1 MALYHPF
8 PERCAVIRTQGP
20 DGLYLQILETEGI
33 SDPHWADEPICSF
46 QNVEVNVNSSFQIQ
60 FREEDDD
67 ICIYAVR
74 HVNRLDEKF
83 YYWYLPYSLL
93 IHGERLP
100 ILDFQ
105 YKLWL
110 PRAAHRHLN
119 VDSID
124 NLRTL
129 AHERAVEQCE
139 RINRVLEPVPPQ
151 PQTPPPSPP
160 ASAPRRSPTLAPRH
174 SPIPNHVAQILI
186 RHARTTIDTC
196 PISLEPYDSCLDL
209 SITSCFHIFKTE
221 AIHRWMESNHDQ
233 CPVCRSRIENVI
245 VEDLNN

>member
-1 MALYHPF
+1 MTQEMI
-8 PERCAVIRTQGP
+8 PERFALLRSQGP
-20 DGLYLQILETEGI
+20 DGLYLQILAAEGTL
-33 SDPHWADEPICSF
+33 DPSWADEPICFF
-46 QNVEVNVNSSFQIQ
+46 QDVEMNVNSSFQIQ
-60 FREEDDD
+60 FRQQDED

-74 HVNRLDEKF
+74 HVNRIHEKF

-110 PRAAHRHLN
+110 PRPAHRHLN

-129 AHERAVEQCE
+129 AHERSVEQCE
-139 RINRVLEPVPPQ
+139 RINRILDPVPAE
-151 PQTPPPSPP
+151 PQTPPRPPPPSALQTQPY
-160 ASAPRRSPTLAPRH
+160 SVPRQ

-196 PISLEPYDSCLDL
+196 PISLESYDDCLDL

-221 AIHRWMESNHDQ
+221 AIQRWIESNHDH

-245 VEDLNN
+245 VEDLQN